1 MGQQTT
7 LRDALLATVEQL
19 QQAPADKAQV
29 VFTART
35 ELVERVRA
43 KAAVRQFDLY
53 VDEPPSLGG
62 TDQGPNPVELVLAA
76 LGTCQEIVYAAYS
89 AVLGIPLDGVR
100 VTVRGTLDPRGLF
113 GVAEVPAGF
122 TDIQCD
128 VELASPAATE
138 DVARLTEVVE
148 ARCPVLD
155 ILSRPVPVR
164 TTIAFNGTELAPPT

>member
-1 MGQQTT
+1 MDQNGT

-19 QQAPADKAQV
+19 QKAAPDTARA

-35 ELVERVRA
+35 ELIERVQT
-43 KAAVRQFDLY
+43 KAYIRQFCLD

-89 AVLGIPLDGVR
+89 AVLGIPLDSVR

-122 TDIQCD
+122 TDIRCE
-128 VELASPAATE
+128 VELVSPAATE
-138 DVARLTEVVE
+138 DVTRLTEIVE

-164 TTIAFNGTELAPPT
+164 TTIALNGRDLPPPR